1 MEKNH
6 FENEIN
12 GIIKNLIEGIKS
24 GSSEEFKNYLKSA
37 SMFHKYSFQN
47 AMIIRSQMPN
57 ATRVAGF
64 RTWKK
69 LGRFVNKGEKA
80 IKILA
85 PRIVKAKDEDESE
98 SRVIGFRVV
107 NVFDISQTSG
117 EDLPSFSFSVNSDD
131 HGDSYKTLKELIEKN
146 YEIKVEELELGG
158 IYGFSRGG
166 YIGIDKNIS
175 NYDKF
180 LTLIHELSH
189 ELLHQGSESST
200 LSRSEKECQAE
211 SATFIVANYFGIE
224 APLSTEYLLSYGVDE
239 KMFLT
244 ALEGIQKASREIINL
259 MDELFSSENDIQEI
273 QEVA

>member
-131 HGDSYKTLKELIEKN
+131 HGDSYEALKELIEKN

-189 ELLHQGSESST
+189 ELLHQGSESSK

-244 ALEGIQKASREIINL
+244 TLEGIQKASREIINL
-259 MDELFSSENDIQEI
+259 MDELFSSENSIQEI